1 MTPQDGS
8 AHLAGRLAAID
19 EENFLASKNRA
30 ATKRWSIIHNHISE
44 TRAPSLEG
52 DSSGLC
58 SRKEGKSTAI
68 EKAFGAVLRA
78 WFSGA
83 LPRSDNGEGGPALLY
98 LMTAAVGTGN
108 PAFLM
113 VCERQNLRE
122 CFLTGVAEEL
132 VVGHWGPPRGC
143 KGWWLNCRPLGGAGS
158 TWAGPRVLRGWVAS
172 FS

>member
-1 MTPQDGS
+1 
-8 AHLAGRLAAID
+8 
-19 EENFLASKNRA
+19 
-30 ATKRWSIIHNHISE
+30 
-44 TRAPSLEG
+44 
-52 DSSGLC
+52 LC
-58 SRKEGKSTAI
+58 ARKEGKSTAIEKAI

-122 CFLTGVAEEL
+122 CFLAVMAEEL
-132 VVGHWGPPRGC
+132 VVRHWDLRVVV
-143 KGWWLNCRPLGGAGS
+143 KGSG
-158 TWAGPRVLRGWVAS
+158 
-172 FS
+172 